1 MKFWYIL
8 AYFVIFL
15 KEFSANSDY
24 LKFLSVSNGALRN
37 YPLETPHEIT
47 LSEDQKNEGKSK
59 ILFTQDPG
67 SYFYILITPPLH
79 GNTKDDFEFDINSK
93 SFLVTT
99 KVSSFYFLKPDSN
112 F

>member
-8 AYFVIFL
+8 AFFVIFL
-15 KEFSANSDY
+15 KAFSANSDY
-24 LKFLSVSNGALRN
+24 LKFLSVSNGALEN
-37 YPLETPHEIT
+37 YPLEDPHEIT